1 MQPAKFVLKWGV
13 TRQELSQLTG
23 KSVET
28 VNRWFSDREP
38 GTEIITLL
46 SSIDLEWT
54 IRESLDKLPTHIW
67 AIYELVKARKGAER
81 MKEDLDK
88 RPE

>member
-1 MQPAKFVLKWGV
+1 MNPGNFIEKWGV
-13 TRQELSQLTG
+13 TRQELAQLTG

-38 GTEIITLL
+38 GSEIITLL

-54 IRESLDKLPTHIW
+54 IREALDKLPSHIW
-67 AIYELVKARKGAER
+67 AIYELAKARKEAER
-81 MKEDLDK
+81 LRDEPNKK
-88 RPE
+88 RD